1 MMTLSKQILI
11 QHYFQNIFDPIAL
24 LKVFQQNFYSP
35 QNSGYIEQLQIV
47 DVYFSVLN
55 YATFVVTGGMVSII
69 LSLLFCKALLTR
81 EAADQSSQISDV
93 KI

>member
-11 QHYFQNIFDPIAL
+11 QHYFQNIFAPTAL

-55 YATFVVTGGMVSII
+55 YATFIVTGGMVSINMVIVI
-69 LSLLFCKALLTR
+69 L
-81 EAADQSSQISDV
+81 QSSSYQRSC
-93 KI
+93 